1 MSTPPKGKWSGPND
15 DDLRKLKR
23 AEAILEIKRRL
34 NRGVEDPDLDSLLR
48 RCKKFLESA
57 AADDTK

>member
-1 MSTPPKGKWSGPND
+1 MSTPPHEEWSGPNGD
-15 DDLRKLKR
+15 NLRKLER

-34 NRGVEDPDLDSLLR
+34 DRGIEDPDLDSLLR